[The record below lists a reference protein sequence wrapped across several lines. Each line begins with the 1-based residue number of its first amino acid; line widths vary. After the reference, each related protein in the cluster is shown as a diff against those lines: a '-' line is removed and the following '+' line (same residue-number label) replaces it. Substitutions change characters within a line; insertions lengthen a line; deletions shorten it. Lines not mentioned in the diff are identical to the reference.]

1 MAWPETGVW
10 YDAKVLE
17 VDAKARTATIF
28 YPDSL
33 GEDAEHGEREELNLE
48 EAILDDEVSWPVFRD
63 EAHAAEV
70 MARRAVWETRANK
83 RAKPAEKRAAE
94 KRAEELAEE
103 GKIRQKVRASVEAAL
118 ETAAAEA
125 LESGHERAE
134 GTPSEVATAV
144 EAALYAK
151 CGSVDKDYRTR
162 ARSLMFNLKD
172 AHNRQLRARVL
183 ANDLRPEK
191 VAGMS
196 PQELANKE
204 LVEWREARQ
213 RAAGEDAFVKGVALE
228 DLVVKKDGK
237 NEIHVEI
244 KQDEPLARENVVE
257 QIPATERDTAPATT
271 TAIAAPEEMEKEEE
285 PEDEPRTTTTT
296 TTTAAGETESEFV
309 SFEHFAN
316 GDEEDDEDE
325 DEDEDE
331 EERDEPEYEPE
342 PAYRAEDDGDQEY
355 EPEAPSE
362 VPDDDEYDPENGVE
376 DVREDIPLPDGAWE
390 GTIEIHGMPTLR
402 VRCAPI
408 GGEGAPVG
416 DLMPESLVVKG
427 RVDYKSMQSFV
438 KQVHR
443 SSTSRAVTL
452 VHVSPAPSGGDDA
465 EAALA
470 KLIKHY
476 RERQR
481 CGVAKSDDI
490 ELYLAPR
497 GQHADKVITTVE
509 LTPGH
514 VPPSA
519 GMIGMMIHP
528 RGLGPNSKDVRRAA
542 AREEPPSRH
551 HLVDVPP
558 PPPPPIAPAHHASY
572 ETPHVREVPPPPP
585 PPVAFQAQ
593 DLQNLISNAGA
604 LFGGAGQPP
613 LINVPP
619 PPPGSSGRDR

>member
-1 MAWPETGVW
+1 MW

-33 GEDAEHGEREELNLE
+33 GEDAEDGEREELNLE

-70 MARRAVWETRANK
+70 MARRAAQEARANK

-94 KRAEELAEE
+94 KRAEVLAEE
-103 GKIRQKVRASVEAAL
+103 GKIRKKVRESVEAAL
-118 ETAAAEA
+118 ETAAKEA
-125 LESGHERAE
+125 VESGHERAE
-134 GTPSEVATAV
+134 GTPSQVATAV
-144 EAALYAK
+144 ESALYAK

-172 AHNRQLRARVL
+172 AHNPQLRARVL
-183 ANDLRPEK
+183 ANDLRPEN
-191 VAGMS
+191 VVGMS

-244 KQDEPLARENVVE
+244 KQDEPLAREDVVE
-257 QIPATERDTAPATT
+257 QTTATERDEAPATT
-271 TAIAAPEEMEKEEE
+271 TAVASPEEENEEE
-285 PEDEPRTTTTT
+285 QPEDEPA
-296 TTTAAGETESEFV
+296 TTATAGGSETEFV

-316 GDEEDDEDE
+316 GEGDEEDEENEEQDEDE
-325 DEDEDE
+325 D
-331 EERDEPEYEPE
+331 ERDEPEYEPE
-342 PAYRAEDDGDQEY
+342 PAYRAEDDGDEEY

-362 VPDDDEYDPENGVE
+362 IPDENEYDPEDV
-376 DVREDIPLPDGAWE
+376 DVREDVPLPDGAWE
-390 GTIEIHGMPTLR
+390 GTIEIHGMPTLH

-408 GGEGAPVG
+408 GGEGARVG
-416 DLMPESLVVKG
+416 DLMPESVTVKG

-470 KLIKHY
+470 KLVKHY
-476 RERQR
+476 RQRQR
-481 CGVAKSDDI
+481 CGVAKADDI

-528 RGLGPNSKDVRRAA
+528 RGLGPNAKDIRRAP
-542 AREEPPSRH
+542 AREEPPSQH

-558 PPPPPIAPAHHASY
+558 PPPPPSAPTQHTPY
-572 ETPHVREVPPPPP
+572 ETHVREVPPPPP
-585 PPVAFQAQ
+585 PQVAFQAQ

-604 LFGGAGQPP
+604 LFGAAGQPP
-613 LINVPP
+613 LVNVPP
-619 PPPGSSGRDR
+619 PPPGPSGGND